1 MGVLLL
7 VHQQVH
13 RLLRDQ
19 SLSQRHGPHWWNA
32 TRPMVKAAQRLHLRV
47 QRA

>member
-1 MGVLLL
+1 MGILLR
-7 VHQQVH
+7 VHKQFH
-13 RLLRDQ
+13 RLLREQ

-32 TRPMVKAAQRLHLRV
+32 TRQMVKAAKRLHLRV